1 MAVRW
6 GFLVLLLI
14 GLSYSTAGADP
25 ITIKAFY
32 GTYEGSGIAKNA
44 DSLYFGVTDR
54 DIGVVIHP
62 EGSGFSVSWTTVLH
76 AGGDVK
82 NPKVKH
88 RADKLSFVPISNG
101 AQASRVAQWHAAE
114 MPDPLS
120 GNPYAWARLENTK
133 LTIYMLTIDPDGRY
147 EVQRYERTL
156 VAGGMELTFTDVR
169 DGEPIR
175 VVRGKLVKVAD

>member
-1 MAVRW
+1 MGVRW

-14 GLSYSTAGADP
+14 GLSHSAADAES

-62 EGSGFSVSWTTVLH
+62 EGNGFSISWTTVLH
-76 AGGDVK
+76 AGGNVQ

-88 RADKLSFVPISNG
+88 RADKLSFVPVSG
-101 AQASRVAQWHAAE
+101 GTQPSRVAQWHATQ
-114 MPDPLS
+114 MPDPMS
-120 GNPYAWARLENTK
+120 GNPYAWARLEDTK
-133 LTIYMLTIDPDGRY
+133 LTVYMLTIDPDGRY
-147 EVQRYERTL
+147 EVQRYDRTL

-175 VVRGKLVKVAD
+175 VVRGKLVKVGD

>member
-1 MAVRW
+1 MGVRW

-14 GLSYSTAGADP
+14 GLSRSAAGAEP

-32 GTYEGSGIAKNA
+32 GTYAGSGIAKNA

-62 EGSGFSVSWTTVLH
+62 EANGFTVSWTTVLH
-76 AGGDVK
+76 GGGEVK
-82 NPKVKH
+82 NPKVRR

-101 AQASRVAQWHAAE
+101 TPSGRVAQWRALE
-114 MPDPLS
+114 LPDPLS
-120 GNPYAWARLENTK
+120 GNPYAWARLEDTK
-133 LTIYMLTIDPDGRY
+133 LTVYMLTIGSDGRY
-147 EVQRYERTL
+147 EMQRYDRTL

-169 DGEPIR
+169 DGEPVR
-175 VVRGKLVKVAD
+175 VVRGKLVKVGE